1 MVKKLSFF
9 HYQKSKVDI
18 IKKESYQ
25 MDLLIRYFEKSGIRN
40 QIKDIIVYVDLIIDE

>member
-18 IKKESYQ
+18 IKMKSYQ
-25 MDLLIRYFEKSGIRN
+25 ISLLINVF
-40 QIKDIIVYVDLIIDE
+40 D